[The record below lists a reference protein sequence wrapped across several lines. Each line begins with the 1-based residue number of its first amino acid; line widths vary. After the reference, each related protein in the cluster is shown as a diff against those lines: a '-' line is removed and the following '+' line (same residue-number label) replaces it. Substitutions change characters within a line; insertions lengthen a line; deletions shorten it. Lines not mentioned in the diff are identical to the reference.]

1 MTVADLDAFLLV
13 GGLVLV
19 GAVLSVRLT
28 IGVGLPALVVYLLI
42 GVGMGESGLGIQFED
57 ADLARSVSF
66 AALVVILAEGGLSTR
81 WRDVR
86 PVLPVGISLATVGVA
101 VTVVLM
107 AVTARVLFDFDWTL
121 ALLLGAVF
129 APTDAAAVFS
139 TLRRVP
145 LKNRVASALES
156 ESGLN
161 DAPTVVLVVLLSM
174 SGSLDHGVVGLV
186 GTVVYELL
194 AGAVLGALVGAAGV
208 LLLRRVALP
217 ASGLYPL
224 FVMTF
229 AVLGYAVPATVH
241 ASGFVGVYVAS
252 VMLGNSDLPHR
263 VATKSFAEG
272 LAWLAQIGLF
282 VMLGL
287 LSSPGRLGPSVVTAI
302 VAGLVLTFVA
312 RPVSVLAATAPFR
325 LRWGERAFLSW
336 AGLRGAIPVVL
347 ATIPLSEDVPGA
359 TRLFDVVFVFVLVF
373 TLLQAPPLP
382 WLADRS
388 VSPRGRSRATS
399 RWRWRHSNAWA
410 PTSYRCVLLRSRAC
424 MAWRSGSCAC
434 RQGRRYRSSC
444 AVTRVCAQ
452 PVDDAEAR
460 RRAVSGHAPD
470 VAGADRGA
478 AARGQ
483 PPRAARDVAARAGWL
498 RGAGLISTPQVA

>member
-1 MTVADLDAFLLV
+1 MSVADLDLFLLV

-19 GAVLSVRLT
+19 GAVLSIRLT
-28 IGVGLPALVVYLLI
+28 MGVGFPALVVFLLI
-42 GVGMGESGLGIQFED
+42 GVAMGESGLGIEFED
-57 ADLARSVSF
+57 ADLARAVSF

-81 WRDVR
+81 WREVR
-86 PVLPVGISLATVGVA
+86 PVLPMGISLATVGVA
-101 VTVVLM
+101 ITVLLM
-107 AVTARVLFDFDWTL
+107 AVAARLLFDFDWTL

-139 TLRRVP
+139 TLRRVS
-145 LKNRVASALES
+145 LKHRVASTLES

-161 DAPTVVLVVLLSM
+161 DAPTVVLVTLLST
-174 SGSLDHGVVGLV
+174 SGEPEHGVVGLV
-186 GTVVYELL
+186 GIVVYELVAGGIL
-194 AGAVLGALVGAAGV
+194 GAVVGAAGV

-229 AVLGYAVPATVH
+229 AVLGYAVPAAVH

-252 VMLGNSDLPHR
+252 LILGNSDLPHR
-263 VATKSFAEG
+263 VATRSFSEG

-287 LSSPGRLGPSVVTAI
+287 LSSPGRLGPSVLTAI

-312 RPVSVLAATAPFR
+312 RPVSVLLATLPWR
-325 LRWGERAFLSW
+325 LSWGERTFLSW

-382 WLADRS
+382 WLADRLGVSSKQEPRDVEMEVAPLERLGADLVQVRVTSASRMHGVEIRELRLPRGAS
-388 VSPRGRSRATS
+388 VSLIVRGDETLVPSPSTTLKHGDELLVVTPRALREKTEERLRMVSRRGRLATWLSRS
-399 RWRWRHSNAWA
+399 
-410 PTSYRCVLLRSRAC
+410 
-424 MAWRSGSCAC
+424 
-434 RQGRRYRSSC
+434 
-444 AVTRVCAQ
+444 
-452 PVDDAEAR
+452 DDDE
-460 RRAVSGHAPD
+460 PD
-470 VAGADRGA
+470 
-478 AARGQ
+478 
-483 PPRAARDVAARAGWL
+483 
-498 RGAGLISTPQVA
+498 